1 MMTKEG
7 GKTLKATM
15 IKKFGSEEAYKEY
28 MRNMSAKGGKVKGI
42 EKGFASFKEGSDGLT
57 GRQRARVVGKTG
69 GAISKRP
76 SKKQ

>member
-28 MRNMSAKGGKVKGI
+28 L
-42 EKGFASFKEGSDGLT
+42 KE
-57 GRQRARVVGKTG
+57 RE
-69 GAISKRP
+69 
-76 SKKQ
+76 